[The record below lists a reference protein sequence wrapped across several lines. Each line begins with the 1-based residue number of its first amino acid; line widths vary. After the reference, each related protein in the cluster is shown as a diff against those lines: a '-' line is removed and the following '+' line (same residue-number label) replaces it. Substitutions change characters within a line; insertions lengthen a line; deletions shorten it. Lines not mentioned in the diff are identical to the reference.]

1 MTTLRRLSSS
11 WRERNIGEC
20 TTQGKI
26 DGGHLKPRILL
37 PGNNRETVLLLFFSR
52 TEDEVLPVL
61 SSCKF
66 RRQLLD
72 LLRLFFSVPQSAG
85 SAVLS
90 QLAFSKLLLPHNW
103 PPCSSLR
110 FLNANRFVFQQT
122 LIRQK
127 LGRRSWRWCWKPGIS
142 STSPEGSSTR
152 ATASLTLTRC
162 TSPSPLTRRTAGG
175 ICCKR

>member
-1 MTTLRRLSSS
+1 M
-11 WRERNIGEC
+11 
-20 TTQGKI
+20 K
-26 DGGHLKPRILL
+26 
-37 PGNNRETVLLLFFSR
+37 LFFCYFFPGQKMRSCLCFQA
-52 TEDEVLPVL
+52 V
-61 SSCKF
+61 SSGGNYWICCIF
-66 RRQLLD
+66 FF
-72 LLRLFFSVPQSAG
+72 LRSPKCRLCCFVSTSY
-85 SAVLS
+85 
-90 QLAFSKLLLPHNW
+90 KLLLAHNW

-142 STSPEGSSTR
+142 STSPEVSSTR

-175 ICCKR
+175 ICCRR

>member
-1 MTTLRRLSSS
+1 M
-11 WRERNIGEC
+11 
-20 TTQGKI
+20 
-26 DGGHLKPRILL
+26 
-37 PGNNRETVLLLFFSR
+37 PGNNCETVLLLFFSR

-72 LLRLFFSVPQSAG
+72 LLHLFFFSVPQRAG

-127 LGRRSWRWCWKPGIS
+127 LERRSWRWCWKPGIS
-142 STSPEGSSTR
+142 STSPEVSSTR

-175 ICCKR
+175 ICCRR

>member
-1 MTTLRRLSSS
+1 MEDIWNSQEFCCQGTTV
-11 WRERNIGEC
+11 
-20 TTQGKI
+20 K
-26 DGGHLKPRILL
+26 
-37 PGNNRETVLLLFFSR
+37 LFFCYFFPGQKMRSCLCFPA
-52 TEDEVLPVL
+52 V
-61 SSCKF
+61 SSGGNYWICCIF
-66 RRQLLD
+66 
-72 LLRLFFSVPQSAG
+72 FFSVPQSAG